1 MGRKGE
7 RAMEKLQGFTDHVM
21 LYVKTLVKWLLAAA
35 LIGTVGGAVGSLF
48 RLGVEYAT
56 ELRTEVPALLYALPL
71 AGVLIVAL
79 YLLRHTRFKQHF
91 GVLSMVLLYL
101 FCAVRLFLP
110 LEFPHTLIAADGVIY
125 PHIYNLLTRERDML
139 ANKPLV
145 LILCAAWLLG
155 FCELL
160 FRYIRQYRKA
170 IYSVKNYAE
179 PWDERTNALLEQV
192 QWQTRRKITVQG
204 YTALNIESAFGMG
217 VLHKR
222 IILPDR
228 DYTETELRYV
238 LLHEYTHFLNHDT
251 LVKLLVT
258 LFCMIFWWNPVVY
271 LLQKD
276 LEQTLEIKCDLS
288 VARTL
293 DEQERAAYLRTILSL
308 MKQTGRKHRLP
319 FMATA
324 LFQAD
329 AQAEIKERFVM
340 VMTYSAQRHRH
351 TASAMLTGVFALLLI
366 ASYTI
371 LPQPKF
377 EAPSSE
383 KAGVINFDNSTA
395 YIKQDRAGRCWL
407 CVQNEQSIELTESE
421 TEFYKHTGM
430 TLVKE

>member
-1 MGRKGE
+1 MQITIFSF
-7 RAMEKLQGFTDHVM
+7 L
-21 LYVKTLVKWLLAAA
+21 
-35 LIGTVGGAVGSLF
+35 S
-48 RLGVEYAT
+48 
-56 ELRTEVPALLYALPL
+56 ALLWSSL
-71 AGVLIVAL
+71 LIVAI

-125 PHIYNLLTRERDML
+125 PYIYNLLTRERDML

-170 IYSVKNYAE
+170 IYSVEHYAGQ
-179 PWDERTNALLEQV
+179 WDERTNALLEQV
-192 QWQTRRKITVQG
+192 QQQTGRKITVQG

-251 LVKLLVT
+251 VVK
-258 LFCMIFWWNPVVY
+258 

-308 MKQTGRKHRLP
+308 MKQTGRKHRLA

-351 TASAMLTGVFALLLI
+351 TASAMLTGAFALLLI
-366 ASYTI
+366 ASYAV

-383 KAGVINFDNSTA
+383 KAGVTNFDNSTA
-395 YIKQDRAGRCWL
+395 YIKQDRTGQHWL
-407 CVQNEQSIELTESE
+407 CIQNEQPMRLTESE
-421 TEFYKHTGM
+421 AAFFHQTG
-430 TLVKE
+430 LAIIKE

>member
-1 MGRKGE
+1 
-7 RAMEKLQGFTDHVM
+7 
-21 LYVKTLVKWLLAAA
+21 
-35 LIGTVGGAVGSLF
+35 
-48 RLGVEYAT
+48 
-56 ELRTEVPALLYALPL
+56 
-71 AGVLIVAL
+71 
-79 YLLRHTRFKQHF
+79 
-91 GVLSMVLLYL
+91 
-101 FCAVRLFLP
+101 
-110 LEFPHTLIAADGVIY
+110 
-125 PHIYNLLTRERDML
+125 ML

-170 IYSVKNYAE
+170 IYSVEHYAGQ
-179 PWDERTNALLEQV
+179 WDERTNALLEQV
-192 QWQTRRKITVQG
+192 QQQTGRKITVQG

-251 LVKLLVT
+251 VVKLLVT

-329 AQAEIKERFVM
+329 AQTEIKERFVL

-351 TASAMLTGVFALLLI
+351 TASVILTGVFILLLI
-366 ASYTI
+366 ASYAI

-407 CVQNEQSIELTESE
+407 CIPNEQLIELSESE

>member
-1 MGRKGE
+1 MQVTIFSF
-7 RAMEKLQGFTDHVM
+7 L
-21 LYVKTLVKWLLAAA
+21 
-35 LIGTVGGAVGSLF
+35 S
-48 RLGVEYAT
+48 
-56 ELRTEVPALLYALPL
+56 ALLWSSL
-71 AGVLIVAL
+71 LIVAI

-91 GVLSMVLLYL
+91 GVLSMLLLYL

-125 PHIYNLLTRERDML
+125 PHIYNLLMRERDML
-139 ANKPLV
+139 ANKPLM

-170 IYSVKNYAE
+170 IYSVEHYAE

-192 QWQTRRKITVQG
+192 RRQTGRKLRVQG
-204 YTALNIESAFGMG
+204 CTARNIESAFGMG

-228 DYTETELRYV
+228 DYTEIELRYV
-238 LLHEYTHFLNHDT
+238 MLHEYTHFLNHDT
-251 LVKLLVT
+251 VVKLLVT

-308 MKQTGRKHRLP
+308 MKQTGRKYHLP

-324 LFQAD
+324 LFQTD

-351 TASAMLTGVFALLLI
+351 TASAMLTGAFALLLI
-366 ASYTI
+366 ASYAV

-377 EAPSSE
+377 DVPSSE
-383 KAGVINFDNSTA
+383 KSGVIEFDSDTA
-395 YIKQDRAGRCWL
+395 YIQ
-407 CVQNEQSIELTESE
+407 QNEAQEYWLYIQGESPIKLTKDEA
-421 TEFYKHTGM
+421 EFYQQTGI
-430 TLVKE
+430 TITKE

>member
-1 MGRKGE
+1 M
-7 RAMEKLQGFTDHVM
+7 
-21 LYVKTLVKWLLAAA
+21 
-35 LIGTVGGAVGSLF
+35 
-48 RLGVEYAT
+48 
-56 ELRTEVPALLYALPL
+56 
-71 AGVLIVAL
+71 
-79 YLLRHTRFKQHF
+79 
-91 GVLSMVLLYL
+91 
-101 FCAVRLFLP
+101 
-110 LEFPHTLIAADGVIY
+110 
-125 PHIYNLLTRERDML
+125 
-139 ANKPLV
+139 
-145 LILCAAWLLG
+145 
-155 FCELL
+155 L

-170 IYSVKNYAE
+170 IYSVEHYAGQ
-179 PWDERTNALLEQV
+179 WDERTNALLEQV
-192 QWQTRRKITVQG
+192 QQQTGRKITVQG

-251 LVKLLVT
+251 VVKLLVT
-258 LFCMIFWWNPVVY
+258 LFCMIFWWNPIVY

-351 TASAMLTGVFALLLI
+351 TASAMLTGAFALLLI
-366 ASYTI
+366 ASYAV

-383 KAGVINFDNSTA
+383 KAGVTNFDNSTA
-395 YIKQDRAGRCWL
+395 YIKQDRTGQHWL
-407 CVQNEQSIELTESE
+407 CIQNEQPMRLTESE
-421 TEFYKHTGM
+421 AAFFHQTG
-430 TLVKE
+430 LAIIKE

>member
-1 MGRKGE
+1 MQITIFSF
-7 RAMEKLQGFTDHVM
+7 LS
-21 LYVKTLVKWLLAAA
+21 A
-35 LIGTVGGAVGSLF
+35 LRWSSL
-48 RLGVEYAT
+48 
-56 ELRTEVPALLYALPL
+56 
-71 AGVLIVAL
+71 LIVAI

-91 GVLSMVLLYL
+91 GVLSMVLVLYP
-101 FCAVRLFLP
+101 FCAVRSFLP

-125 PHIYNLLTRERDML
+125 PYIYNLLTRERDML

-170 IYSVKNYAE
+170 IYSVEHYAGQ
-179 PWDERTNALLEQV
+179 WDERTNALLEQV
-192 QWQTRRKITVQG
+192 QQQTGRKITVQG

-251 LVKLLVT
+251 VVKLLVT
-258 LFCMIFWWNPVVY
+258 LFCMIFWWNPIVY

-308 MKQTGRKHRLP
+308 MKQTW
-319 FMATA
+319 A
-324 LFQAD
+324 QAPL
-329 AQAEIKERFVM
+329 AVYGNRAVSSGTHEAEIKERFVM

-351 TASAMLTGVFALLLI
+351 TASAMLTGAFALLL
-366 ASYTI
+366 
-371 LPQPKF
+371 
-377 EAPSSE
+377 
-383 KAGVINFDNSTA
+383 
-395 YIKQDRAGRCWL
+395 DRVLRGAAAA
-407 CVQNEQSIELTESE
+407 EI
-421 TEFYKHTGM
+421 
-430 TLVKE
+430 

>member
-1 MGRKGE
+1 MQITIFSF
-7 RAMEKLQGFTDHVM
+7 L
-21 LYVKTLVKWLLAAA
+21 
-35 LIGTVGGAVGSLF
+35 S
-48 RLGVEYAT
+48 
-56 ELRTEVPALLYALPL
+56 ALLWSSL
-71 AGVLIVAL
+71 LIIAI
-79 YLLRHTRFKQHF
+79 YLLRHTQFKQHF

-110 LEFPHTLIAADGVIY
+110 LEFPHTLIAEDDVVY
-125 PHIYNLLTRERDML
+125 PYIYNLLTRERTML
-139 ANKPLV
+139 ANKSLTLV
-145 LILCAAWLLG
+145 LCTVWILG
-155 FCELL
+155 FCVLL
-160 FRYIRQYRKA
+160 FRFARQYRKA
-170 IYSVKNYAE
+170 IRSVEHYAE
-179 PWDERTNALLEQV
+179 PWDERTNTLLKQV
-192 QWQTRRKITVQG
+192 QQQTRRTIKVQG
-204 YTALNIESAFGMG
+204 YIATSVESAFGIG
-217 VLHKR
+217 VIRKR
-222 IILPDR
+222 IILPNK
-228 DYTETELRYV
+228 DYTEAELRYV

-251 LVKLLVT
+251 VVKLLVT
-258 LFCMIFWWNPVVY
+258 LFCIIFWWNPVVY

-351 TASAMLTGVFALLLI
+351 TANAMLTGVFALLLI

>member
-1 MGRKGE
+1 MQITIFSF
-7 RAMEKLQGFTDHVM
+7 LS
-21 LYVKTLVKWLLAAA
+21 A
-35 LIGTVGGAVGSLF
+35 LRWSSL
-48 RLGVEYAT
+48 
-56 ELRTEVPALLYALPL
+56 
-71 AGVLIVAL
+71 LIVAI

-91 GVLSMVLLYL
+91 GVLSMVLLYP

-125 PHIYNLLTRERDML
+125 PYIYNLLTRERDML

-170 IYSVKNYAE
+170 IYSVEHYAGQ
-179 PWDERTNALLEQV
+179 WDERTNALLEQV
-192 QWQTRRKITVQG
+192 QQQTGRKITVQG

-251 LVKLLVT
+251 VVKLLVT
-258 LFCMIFWWNPVVY
+258 LFCMIFWWNPIVY

-308 MKQTGRKHRLP
+308 MKQTW
-319 FMATA
+319 A
-324 LFQAD
+324 QAPL
-329 AQAEIKERFVM
+329 AVYGNRAVSSGTHEAEIKERFVM

-351 TASAMLTGVFALLLI
+351 TASAMLTGAFALLL
-366 ASYTI
+366 
-371 LPQPKF
+371 
-377 EAPSSE
+377 
-383 KAGVINFDNSTA
+383 
-395 YIKQDRAGRCWL
+395 DRVLRGAAAA
-407 CVQNEQSIELTESE
+407 EI
-421 TEFYKHTGM
+421 
-430 TLVKE
+430 

>member
-1 MGRKGE
+1 MQVTIFSF
-7 RAMEKLQGFTDHVM
+7 L
-21 LYVKTLVKWLLAAA
+21 
-35 LIGTVGGAVGSLF
+35 S
-48 RLGVEYAT
+48 
-56 ELRTEVPALLYALPL
+56 ALLWSSL
-71 AGVLIVAL
+71 LIVAI

-91 GVLSMVLLYL
+91 GVLSMLLLYL

-125 PHIYNLLTRERDML
+125 PHIYNLLMRERDML
-139 ANKPLV
+139 ANKPLM

-170 IYSVKNYAE
+170 IYSVEHYAE

-192 QWQTRRKITVQG
+192 RRQTGRKLRVQG
-204 YTALNIESAFGMG
+204 CTARNIESAFGMG

-228 DYTETELRYV
+228 DYTEIELRYV
-238 LLHEYTHFLNHDT
+238 MLHEYTHFLNHDT
-251 LVKLLVT
+251 VVKLLVT

-308 MKQTGRKHRLP
+308 MKQTGRKYHLP

-324 LFQAD
+324 LFQTD

-351 TASAMLTGVFALLLI
+351 TTSAMLTGAFALLLI
-366 ASYTI
+366 ASYAV

-377 EAPSSE
+377 DAPSSE
-383 KAGVINFDNSTA
+383 KSGVIEFDSDTA
-395 YIKQDRAGRCWL
+395 YIQ
-407 CVQNEQSIELTESE
+407 QNEAQEYWLYIQGESPIKLTKDEA
-421 TEFYKHTGM
+421 EFYQQTGI
-430 TLVKE
+430 TITKE

>member
-1 MGRKGE
+1 MQITIFSF
-7 RAMEKLQGFTDHVM
+7 L
-21 LYVKTLVKWLLAAA
+21 
-35 LIGTVGGAVGSLF
+35 S
-48 RLGVEYAT
+48 
-56 ELRTEVPALLYALPL
+56 ALLWSSL
-71 AGVLIVAL
+71 LIVAI

-145 LILCAAWLLG
+145 LILCATWLLG

-329 AQAEIKERFVM
+329 AQTEIKERFVM
-340 VMTYSAQRHRH
+340 VMSYSAHQHHRA
-351 TASAMLTGVFALLLI
+351 ASIMFTGVFAVLLI
-366 ASYTI
+366 ASYAI

-383 KAGVINFDNSTA
+383 KDGRIEFDSSTA
-395 YIKQDRAGRCWL
+395 YILQDNTSGYWL
-407 CVQNEQSIELTESE
+407 HIQGEQPMKLTKSE
-421 TEFYKHTGM
+421 AEFYQQTGM

>member
-1 MGRKGE
+1 MQITIFSF
-7 RAMEKLQGFTDHVM
+7 L
-21 LYVKTLVKWLLAAA
+21 
-35 LIGTVGGAVGSLF
+35 S
-48 RLGVEYAT
+48 
-56 ELRTEVPALLYALPL
+56 ALLWSSL
-71 AGVLIVAL
+71 LIVAI

-170 IYSVKNYAE
+170 IYSVAHYTT

-192 QWQTRRKITVQG
+192 QRQTGRKLRVQG
-204 YTALNIESAFGMG
+204 CTARNIESAFGMG

-228 DYTETELRYV
+228 NYTESELRYV

-329 AQAEIKERFVM
+329 AQTEIKERFAT

-351 TASAMLTGVFALLLI
+351 TASVMLTGVFILLLI
-366 ASYTI
+366 ASYAI

-383 KAGVINFDNSTA
+383 KDGRIEFDSSTA
-395 YIKQDRAGRCWL
+395 YILQDNTSGYWL
-407 CVQNEQSIELTESE
+407 HIQGEQPMKLTKSE
-421 TEFYKHTGM
+421 AEFYQQTGM

>member
-1 MGRKGE
+1 MQITIFSF
-7 RAMEKLQGFTDHVM
+7 L
-21 LYVKTLVKWLLAAA
+21 
-35 LIGTVGGAVGSLF
+35 S
-48 RLGVEYAT
+48 
-56 ELRTEVPALLYALPL
+56 ALLWSSL
-71 AGVLIVAL
+71 LIVAI

-110 LEFPHTLIAADGVIY
+110 LEFTHTLIAEDDVVY
-125 PHIYNLLTRERDML
+125 PYIYNLLTRERTML
-139 ANKPLV
+139 ANKSLTLV
-145 LILCAAWLLG
+145 LCTVWILG
-155 FCELL
+155 FCVLL
-160 FRYIRQYRKA
+160 FRYARQYRKA
-170 IYSVKNYAE
+170 IRSVERYAE
-179 PWDERTNALLEQV
+179 PWDEQTNALLKQV
-192 QWQTRRKITVQG
+192 QQQTRRIIKVQG
-204 YTALNIESAFGMG
+204 YTAASVESAFGIG
-217 VLHKR
+217 VIHKR
-222 IILPDR
+222 IILPDK
-228 DYTETELRYV
+228 DYTEAELHYV

-251 LVKLLVT
+251 IVKLLVT
-258 LFCMIFWWNPVVY
+258 LFCIIFWWNPIVY

-329 AQAEIKERFVM
+329 AQAEIKERSVM

-351 TASAMLTGVFALLLI
+351 TASAMLTGAFALLLI
-366 ASYTI
+366 ASYAV

-383 KAGVINFDNSTA
+383 KAGVTNFDNSTA
-395 YIKQDRAGRCWL
+395 YIKQDRTGQHWL
-407 CVQNEQSIELTESE
+407 CIQNEQPMRLTESE
-421 TEFYKHTGM
+421 AAFFHQTG
-430 TLVKE
+430 LAIIKE

>member
-1 MGRKGE
+1 MQVTIFSF
-7 RAMEKLQGFTDHVM
+7 L
-21 LYVKTLVKWLLAAA
+21 
-35 LIGTVGGAVGSLF
+35 S
-48 RLGVEYAT
+48 
-56 ELRTEVPALLYALPL
+56 ALLWSCL
-71 AGVLIVAL
+71 LIVAI

-170 IYSVKNYAE
+170 IYSVARYTT
-179 PWDERTNALLEQV
+179 PWNERTNALLEQV
-192 QWQTRRKITVQG
+192 RRQTGRKLRVQG
-204 YTALNIESAFGMG
+204 CTARNIESAFGMG

-228 DYTETELRYV
+228 NYTESELRYV

-308 MKQTGRKHRLP
+308 MKQTGRKYHLP

-324 LFQAD
+324 LFQTD

-351 TASAMLTGVFALLLI
+351 TASAMLTGAFALLLI
-366 ASYTI
+366 ASYAV

-377 EAPSSE
+377 DAPSSE
-383 KAGVINFDNSTA
+383 KSGVIEFDSDTA
-395 YIKQDRAGRCWL
+395 YIQ
-407 CVQNEQSIELTESE
+407 QNEAQEYWLYIQGESPIKLTKDEA
-421 TEFYKHTGM
+421 EFYQQTGI
-430 TLVKE
+430 TITKE